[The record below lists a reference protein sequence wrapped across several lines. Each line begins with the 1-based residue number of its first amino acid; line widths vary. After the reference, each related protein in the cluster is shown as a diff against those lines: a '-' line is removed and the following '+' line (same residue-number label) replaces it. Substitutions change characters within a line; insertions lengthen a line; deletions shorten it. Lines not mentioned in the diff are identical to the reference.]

1 MSEEVILS
9 KIAHAFRPDAQFIN
23 GYDLPIS
30 YTLSRYQQKHGG
42 FWISGKLS
50 LTKTAFIFQQ
60 NIYNDAFHLL
70 DKDLVIALNEV
81 KAIERRFGLVAGYIL
96 IATANAQYKLRC
108 FGAKTVVAKVQQLMS
123 QPAMI

>member
-1 MSEEVILS
+1 MNEDVIFS

-50 LTKTAFIFQQ
+50 LTQTAIIFQIVLG
-60 NIYNDAFHLL
+60 NYDESN
-70 DKDLVIALNEV
+70 
-81 KAIERRFGLVAGYIL
+81 
-96 IATANAQYKLRC
+96 LR
-108 FGAKTVVAKVQQLMS
+108 
-123 QPAMI
+123 